1 MQMTKVLVWLVV
13 PWLATACGGEDP
25 APPPGAGGMA
35 MAPAPTA
42 DQTPM
47 PTTMEPSP
55 MPTADDPPP
64 AAGYA
69 ALVEPI
75 FATRCLMACHDAT
88 GGLGGPNTPD
98 SFSSKLNLDMG
109 VGYTELTT
117 TMSLQSTMPFVTPGD
132 RNNSYLYLKI
142 TGAQADAPTQETSQ
156 QAGNGLKMPYT
167 PVGGDITPDEIET
180 VGAWID
186 SGAAP

>member
-1 MQMTKVLVWLVV
+1 
-13 PWLATACGGEDP
+13 
-25 APPPGAGGMA
+25 MA